1 MSNGCE
7 TVDKS
12 VCNKNVYWSG
22 GREINKRQRDLNK
35 EGKINVNPSE
45 VLQCKICPE
54 VFIADNDLVRHIQDK
69 HQDFKMQFGNQGQL
83 KSPQLLDDPPP
94 LVSFINDGNSNSDS
108 YQKEEKKH
116 CEDSNLIVKKKED
129 IPEEYKLHN
138 YKRRSSHFKEH
149 NFHLE
154 KKSVALPV
162 SRRSLFDHGYMEK
175 KNLSILRYSLEEG
188 SENIQKSLIPVI
200 PESSVLHKY
209 QVGFRQCKCG
219 DCQQKSATCLV
230 IGRQVARLEGPNFF
244 HCQICNKKFP
254 CFSSLTYHVNK
265 YHDDAKVEAVTQL
278 PRNNQTYT
286 DYYEPY
292 QNGISGHKSDGPLI
306 KCLDKVE
313 KLNPV
318 ENAYIYK
325 NNLLEGEKQKLT
337 ATELDEIGKTYDT
350 NRSNPRDVKGRS
362 FNPLSTSNTPISQ
375 KSVILSQAQVK
386 KLKNTKHNLEMSESK
401 KLLVKSP
408 LITSNKKNTM
418 KCYECD
424 EIFTSSSLF
433 EIHMQSHEKQAFKC
447 EKCSRVYTKRNLYE
461 EHLRS
466 HVSSKS
472 HCCPFCQRTF
482 SMKGNLRRHIRIHTN
497 EAPYE
502 CPICFQRFR
511 RSDGLKGH
519 VRRHEAIGESGPT
532 DLLPSQVSAG
542 SN

>member
-1 MSNGCE
+1 MIYFLGVLNGCE
-7 TVDKS
+7 TIDKS

-22 GREINKRQRDLNK
+22 GREISKRQRGLNK
-35 EGKINVNPSE
+35 EGKININSSD
-45 VLQCKICPE
+45 VLQCKICLE
-54 VFIADNDLVRHIQDK
+54 VFIADKDLERHIHEE
-69 HQDFKMQFGNQGQL
+69 HQDFNMQFGHQGQL

-94 LVSFINDGNSNSDS
+94 LVSFINDGNRNDDSNVIV
-108 YQKEEKKH
+108 EKK
-116 CEDSNLIVKKKED
+116 KD

-149 NFHLE
+149 NFRLE
-154 KKSVALPV
+154 KRNAELPV
-162 SRRSLFDHGYMEK
+162 SKSSLFDHGHIEK
-175 KNLSILRYSLEEG
+175 KNLNVLRYSLEEG
-188 SENIQKSLIPVI
+188 SENSQKHIVPVM

-209 QVGFRQCKCG
+209 QVDFRQCKCG
-219 DCQQKSATCLV
+219 NCQQKSATCLV
-230 IGRQVARLEGPNFF
+230 IGRQVPRLEGPNFF
-244 HCQICNKKFP
+244 HCQICNKTFP

-278 PRNNQTYT
+278 PRNNQTYPV
-286 DYYEPY
+286 YYKPY
-292 QNGISGHKSDGPLI
+292 QNGINGHKSDGPLI

-313 KLNPV
+313 KPNLA
-318 ENAYIYK
+318 ENAYTYK
-325 NNLLEGEKQKLT
+325 DNLLEGEKRT
-337 ATELDEIGKTYDT
+337 LDGIGKTYDT
-350 NRSNPRDVKGRS
+350 NSSNPRDVKGRF
-362 FNPLSTSNTPISQ
+362 FNPLPTSQTLVNQ
-375 KSVILSQAQVK
+375 KSVILSQTQVK
-386 KLKNTKHNLEMSESK
+386 KLKDTKHNLEMSESEK
-401 KLLVKSP
+401 MLVKSP

-466 HVSSKS
+466 HVSNKS